1 MSTLEAQAP
10 VQTRASR
17 ALAFVGGFHLW
28 MAFAI
33 ATLLILSL
41 AGCALTGIELPDLGG
56 WAIVFLVLSA
66 MLLPLPAYWYEK
78 GRADLLAS
86 ALTLLWA
93 LLQTL
98 IVPILVL
105 VAARLRMP
113 LQDSFLGRADEHLGG
128 SGPVIMAWASHHWL
142 GSVINR

>member
-78 GRADLLAS
+78 GRADLLDS

-93 LLQTL
+93 LLLRL
-98 IVPILVL
+98 ISPILVQ
-105 VAARLRMP
+105 VGARLRMP
-113 LQDSFLGRADEHLGG
+113 LQDAFFDRADDRLGV
-128 SGPVIMAWASHHWL
+128 SVPAIMAWTAHHWL
-142 GSVINR
+142 GGVLN

>member
-17 ALAFVGGFHLW
+17 ALAFVGGFHLR

-33 ATLLILSL
+33 SILLILAL

-66 MLLPLPAYWYEK
+66 MVLPLPAYWYEK
-78 GRADLLAS
+78 GRADLLDS
-86 ALTLLWA
+86 ALTVLWA
-93 LLQTL
+93 FLLRL
-98 IVPILVL
+98 IIPILVQ
-105 VAARLRMP
+105 VGARLRMP
-113 LQDSFLGRADEHLGG
+113 LQDSFFGRADDH
-128 SGPVIMAWASHHWL
+128 
-142 GSVINR
+142 